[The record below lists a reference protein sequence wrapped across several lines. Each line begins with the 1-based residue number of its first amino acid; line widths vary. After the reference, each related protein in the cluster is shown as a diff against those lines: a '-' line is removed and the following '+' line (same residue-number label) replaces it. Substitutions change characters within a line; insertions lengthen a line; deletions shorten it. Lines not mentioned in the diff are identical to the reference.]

1 MQDGRMGD
9 HPAFGSLCF
18 CLKLA
23 VVLNVVLVLFDHL
36 LHHLTADRACLTG
49 GEIAV
54 VALLQVDTDFR
65 SGLHLELVHG
75 GLCLGNDNFISCHF
89 NLHSV
94 ALRRHKNLTK
104 VKCVCKLKWGG
115 SHF

>member
-54 VALLQVDTDFR
+54 IALLQVNANLGSSFHLKFIER
-65 SGLHLELVHG
+65 S
-75 GLCLGNDNFISCHF
+75 LCLVNDNFISCHF